1 MIPHIATVNF
11 QREGEEKESANILS
25 NKWEMT
31 NMIGAE
37 KWDELFMT
45 FGHNDG

>member
-1 MIPHIATVNF
+1 MILLEP
-11 QREGEEKESANILS
+11 ANKITHCNVEIKRRTISLTGFS
-25 NKWEMT
+25 ET
-31 NMIGAE
+31 STEVAE